1 MDPYALAK
9 RLKDQHHWDVEL
21 QAFGFSNRFLLL
33 WKGADN
39 SAFFSEFSAIESIFP
54 GITLSFISGFAEGDA
69 LALTYFFRAP
79 DTSSQVIFRFLIE
92 RANPDRLY
100 ETRSI
105 ASRFPVARIYENEI
119 AALFGTRFLDADYSY
134 TLLPTEENEFSMR
147 SVESL
152 SVHHGEY
159 L

>member
-9 RLKDQHHWDVEL
+9 RLKDQHRWDVEL

-33 WKGADN
+33 WKSPN
-39 SAFFSEFSAIESIFP
+39 HSTFFSEFSSLEEIFP
-54 GITLSFISGFAEGDA
+54 GISLSFISGFAEGDA
-69 LALTYFFRAP
+69 LALTYFFKSPTA
-79 DTSSQVIFRFLIE
+79 TNQVIFRFFIE
-92 RANPDRLY
+92 RASPDRLY

-119 AALFGTRFLDADYSY
+119 SALFGTRFLDANYSY
-134 TLLPTEENEFSMR
+134 SLLPGEDNEFSMR
-147 SVESL
+147 AVEAL
-152 SVHHGEY
+152 SMNHGEY